1 MHYTDEFSPR
11 PFQREV
17 IDQVSD
23 RIHAGERLTVVL
35 ASPGSGKT
43 LTYQAT
49 ATRLFRAG
57 LIDHVAVFAP
67 RVALAEQCET
77 DWMER
82 DNQGSVKKG
91 HCLLFD

>member
-1 MHYTDEFSPR
+1 MTDHHF
-11 PFQREV
+11 FL
-17 IDQVSD
+17 IG

-67 RVALAEQCET
+67 RVALAQGHARLPPGLQ
-77 DWMER
+77 ER
-82 DNQGSVKKG
+82 RQPGGREPLAARQGG
-91 HCLLFD
+91 PHLHR